1 LPDEV
6 LWRSKEAFSD
16 GVSKNDR
23 SLYEI
28 LQDKIRDKLDVKSEN
43 ERMDLSKLDLKDHLL
58 PETLEQDYY
67 RSIFEKYYSGSG
79 DILDFFWMP
88 KFVNATDSSA
98 RTLDIYKEKNNM

>member
-1 LPDEV
+1 MFGFYNGPEV
-6 LWRSKEAFSD
+6 NRVLFSFHRM
-16 GVSKNDR
+16 N
-23 SLYEI
+23 SLLGYI
-28 LQDKIRDKLDVKSEN
+28 KSEN
-43 ERMDLSKLDLKDHLL
+43 ERMDLSKLDLKNHLL